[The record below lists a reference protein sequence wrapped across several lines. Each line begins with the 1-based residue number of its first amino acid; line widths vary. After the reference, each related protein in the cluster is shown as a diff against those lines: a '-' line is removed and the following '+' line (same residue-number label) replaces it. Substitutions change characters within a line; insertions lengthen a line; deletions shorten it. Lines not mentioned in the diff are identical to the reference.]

1 MCTWMWSYAP
11 DRPMIECGMRK
22 KGGLTQ
28 CDRGARAGPSLCRPS
43 LSAAAVTA
51 VLFSLI
57 TQSAAPV
64 SAAGQEGLPRIAGK
78 PDFNGIWEAN
88 NTANWDLQTHQARPM
103 VAQPGLTPG
112 SEVLAAPVVALGSIG
127 WVPGG
132 LGVVEGEEIP
142 YQPWAAARKKENE
155 EHWLDRDPEIKCF
168 QPGVPRA
175 MYMPHP
181 FQIIQS
187 ATKVQMMFE
196 FADAQ
201 RTIHLNKMEDY
212 PNVLYMG
219 YSVGHW
225 EGDTLVTDVT
235 DFTDA
240 TWFDRSGNFHSD
252 ALHVT
257 ERYTPMGKD
266 AIRYEATIE
275 DPKVFTR
282 PWKISMPLYRRLEPN
297 AQLTDFRCV
306 EMVEET
312 MYGHLRKEQLV
323 KHWEGK
329 TMDVDITRKIPPGD
343 AVYERYISGNP
354 PARNERAGCEMLKNW
369 EVNVVRDQVNR
380 GCRPRSWH
388 HSAFAVAGAGAPC
401 VCGGV

>member
-1 MCTWMWSYAP
+1 
-11 DRPMIECGMRK
+11 MRYWG
-22 KGGLTQ
+22 KGFAIAVTT
-28 CDRGARAGPSLCRPS
+28 
-43 LSAAAVTA
+43 AAVTA
-51 VLFSLI
+51 GLFSLV
-57 TQSAAPV
+57 TQTATPV
-64 SAAGQEGLPRIAGK
+64 SAAGQDTPGRIAGK

-103 VAQPGLTPG
+103 VGQPGLTPG
-112 SEVLAAPVVALGSIG
+112 SEVLAAPVLALGSVG

-142 YQPWAAARKKENE
+142 YQPWAAARKKENQ
-155 EHWLDRDPEIKCF
+155 EHWIDRDPEIKCF
-168 QPGVPRA
+168 QPGIPRA

-187 ATKVQMMFE
+187 ATKVQMIFE

-219 YSVGHW
+219 YSVGRW
-225 EGDTLVTDVT
+225 EGDTLVVDVS

-240 TWFDRSGNFHSD
+240 TWFDRAGNFHSD

-257 ERYTPMGKD
+257 ERYTPMGRD
-266 AIRYEATIE
+266 AIRYEATME

-312 MYGHLRKEQLV
+312 IYGHLRKDQLV

-329 TMDVDITRKIPPGD
+329 TMNVDITRKIPPGEE
-343 AVYERYISGNP
+343 VYERYISGNP
-354 PARNERAGCEMLKNW
+354 PAAK
-369 EVNVVRDQVNR
+369 
-380 GCRPRSWH
+380 
-388 HSAFAVAGAGAPC
+388 
-401 VCGGV
+401 